1 MHKKLVVVALVLAMV
16 LTAGMALADQPSG
29 TISIEL
35 RSASALMGASW
46 GQAVLTFGGK
56 THLYRVRGL
65 KVLSVG
71 YREMSL
77 NGDVYNLTKVRD
89 LAGTYQKADP
99 AGLTFIM
106 GEKGLVIRNDK
117 GVTINI
123 RGKEAGLN
131 LDLVQEGSDHSAGPL
146 RLRLAFMD
154 QKIT

>member
-1 MHKKLVVVALVLAMV
+1 M
-16 LTAGMALADQPSG
+16 
-29 TISIEL
+29 
-35 RSASALMGASW
+35 
-46 GQAVLTFGGK
+46 LTFGAR

-65 KVLSVG
+65 KVLSAG

-77 NGDVYNLTKVRD
+77 NGDVYNLTNVRD

-123 RGKEAGLN
+123 RGK
-131 LDLVQEGSDHSAGPL
+131 D
-146 RLRLAFMD
+146 
-154 QKIT
+154 